1 MLKFH
6 PVRKLKLINDITEN
20 VRDEDYFWDNFKY
33 YRNNIDSEISIKEY
47 ANMEMKTL
55 LRVKDPH
62 IDLRRN
68 RRKYVKILTTLIKS

>member
-1 MLKFH
+1 M
-6 PVRKLKLINDITEN
+6 KLIKNIILGMW
-20 VRDEDYFWDNFKY
+20 DEDYFRDYFQY

-68 RRKYVKILTTLIKS
+68 RRKYMKIPTKVVRS